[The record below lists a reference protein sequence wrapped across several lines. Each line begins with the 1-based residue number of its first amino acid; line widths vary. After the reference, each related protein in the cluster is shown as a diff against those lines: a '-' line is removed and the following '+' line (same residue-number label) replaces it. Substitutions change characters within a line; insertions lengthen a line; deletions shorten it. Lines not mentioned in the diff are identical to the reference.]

1 MPSCSQFL
9 SNLVREYFDT
19 RGCNSPGVTT
29 PVHMKVLNVY
39 SEKIGRSFQEKCRMG
54 LTEMKGDYRSVGG
67 STKFHRLPFR
77 NTPSATT
84 AIATPIGTADIDR
97 RFKIFY
103 STNHIC
109 QTNRGMALAKVLT
122 CFPLLTIIA
131 PLSLRRHQDS
141 GKTNRTVN

>member
-1 MPSCSQFL
+1 
-9 SNLVREYFDT
+9 
-19 RGCNSPGVTT
+19 
-29 PVHMKVLNVY
+29 MKVLNVY

-97 RFKIFY
+97 RFNIFLLDQLY
-103 STNHIC
+103 MSDQPGNGLSEGVDMLPTPDN
-109 QTNRGMALAKVLT
+109 NRCPIFAETSRTLVKRIGRELAREISSATQCVIYERT
-122 CFPLLTIIA
+122 ATPLA
-131 PLSLRRHQDS
+131 DRRGRS
-141 GKTNRTVN
+141 EA